1 MVGLASKPIMGG
13 HEANM
18 VRKGRAMSQSSKQT
32 FILQCADRT
41 TGETSVQRINASTE
55 KEAVT
60 LASSRGLLVSNV
72 QTVKEKS
79 PKASNTTQTPKPRK
93 RMYAGR
99 GYGGALL
106 SLVGLLPIAAGVYL
120 VREPEAGFI
129 EMVVG
134 ASFITSGVVMF
145 VGGGVIAAIDM
156 HRRGVSKMLQ
166 LILER
171 LDDAD
176 GRD

>member
-1 MVGLASKPIMGG
+1 
-13 HEANM
+13 
-18 VRKGRAMSQSSKQT
+18 MSQSSKQT
-32 FILQCADRT
+32 YVLQCADRK
-41 TGETSVQRINASTE
+41 TGESSVQRIDASTE
-55 KEAVT
+55 KEAVA
-60 LASSRGLLVSNV
+60 LASSRGFLISNV
-72 QTVKEKS
+72 QAVKEKS

-99 GYGGALL
+99 GYGGTLL

-120 VREPEAGFI
+120 VREPEAGFTD
-129 EMVVG
+129 MVVG

-145 VGGGVIAAIDM
+145 VGGGVISAIDI

-176 GRD
+176 ELD